1 MKSATKENIKQIATT
16 KNYTTPVYIGSNDD
30 EFISSINKSLNNAK
44 YKIIGFESDGKK
56 LVKNIKKDIPN
67 ILLLDT
73 KINNS
78 SYREITSSIEKINIP
93 HIAIIDDITDNIIE
107 EIISGNPFGYL
118 IKPIE
123 IEELERMIDV
133 SVKKHNINT
142 LKTINAK
149 DRIKEKNE
157 ELLIEKSNSIFLL
170 VTCSAL
176 IISGIL
182 ARNVTWLQWLLLIPT
197 LTMLFLAISSTKKQ
211 EKPIPYEKP
220 PFVSLIIP
228 AHNEE
233 YTIAQ
238 TVTSISQ
245 IDYTLNGKPN
255 FELIVVN
262 DGSTDS
268 TGEKLSELKKDIPI
282 LRIVTRKPPKS
293 GKGKGFVL
301 NDALSLSKGEII
313 GVFDADTQVEKDFLN
328 IVMPYLNNPK
338 VQGVQTRVKMYNK
351 DENFLAN
358 MQHVEFESFG
368 NTLIAKDNLGKSG
381 FLGGNG
387 QFVKKQ
393 AILDG
398 EKWDGFA
405 VTEDL
410 NLSVKI
416 LLKGGQIRYCGETAV
431 YQEAVTDWKSFFKQ
445 RTRWAIGNFETIFI
459 YLPKILKSPLPLI
472 KKYGIIEHIS
482 FYAFNLFI
490 FFGFIVSIL
499 NAISWF
505 IFHGVTIIRM
515 DAPIIVGIISTI
527 AFIPG
532 ISIALLREKAGP
544 LKFIKDIIG
553 YWIYCFH
560 LIPLFFETMF
570 KMIIRKE
577 RKWDKTKHKGIEE

>member
-1 MKSATKENIKQIATT
+1 
-16 KNYTTPVYIGSNDD
+16 
-30 EFISSINKSLNNAK
+30 
-44 YKIIGFESDGKK
+44 
-56 LVKNIKKDIPN
+56 
-67 ILLLDT
+67 
-73 KINNS
+73 
-78 SYREITSSIEKINIP
+78 
-93 HIAIIDDITDNIIE
+93 
-107 EIISGNPFGYL
+107 
-118 IKPIE
+118 
-123 IEELERMIDV
+123 
-133 SVKKHNINT
+133 
-142 LKTINAK
+142 
-149 DRIKEKNE
+149 
-157 ELLIEKSNSIFLL
+157 
-170 VTCSAL
+170 
-176 IISGIL
+176 
-182 ARNVTWLQWLLLIPT
+182 
-197 LTMLFLAISSTKKQ
+197 
-211 EKPIPYEKP
+211 
-220 PFVSLIIP
+220 
-228 AHNEE
+228 
-233 YTIAQ
+233 
-238 TVTSISQ
+238 
-245 IDYTLNGKPN
+245 
-255 FELIVVN
+255 
-262 DGSTDS
+262 
-268 TGEKLSELKKDIPI
+268 
-282 LRIVTRKPPKS
+282 
-293 GKGKGFVL
+293 
-301 NDALSLSKGEII
+301 
-313 GVFDADTQVEKDFLN
+313 
-328 IVMPYLNNPK
+328 
-338 VQGVQTRVKMYNK
+338 
-351 DENFLAN
+351 

-515 DAPIIVGIISTI
+515 DAPLIVGIISTI

-544 LKFIKDIIG
+544 LKFITDIIG

>member
-1 MKSATKENIKQIATT
+1 MNASSKDTIKQIATSE
-16 KNYTTPVYIGSNDD
+16 NYTTSIYIGSNDD
-30 EFISSINKSLNNAK
+30 KFISTVKESLNKEK
-44 YKIIGFESDGKK
+44 YKIAGFESNGEK
-56 LVKNIKKDIPN
+56 LIENIKKDTPS

-73 KINNS
+73 KINNL
-78 SYREITSSIEKINIP
+78 SYNEITSSIEKLNIP
-93 HIAIIDDITDNIIE
+93 IIAIIDEMEDEIIE
-107 EIISGNPFGYL
+107 EIISGNSFGHL
-118 IKPIE
+118 IKPVE
-123 IEELERMIDV
+123 TEELERMIDV
-133 SVKKHNINT
+133 SVKKHNINA
-142 LKTINAK
+142 LQVINAK
-149 DRIKEKNE
+149 SKIKEKNG
-157 ELLIEKSNSIFLL
+157 ELLIEKSNSVFLL
-170 VTCSAL
+170 VTCSVL

-182 ARNVTWLQWLLLIPT
+182 AKNVTWLQWLLLIPT
-197 LTMLFLAISSTKKQ
+197 LTMLFLAITSVKKQ

-220 PFVSLIIP
+220 PFISIIIP

-245 IDYTLNGKPN
+245 MDYTLNGEPN

-268 TGEKLSELKKDIPI
+268 TGEKLSQLKKDIPV
-282 LRIVTRKPPKS
+282 LRIITRKPPKS

-301 NDALSLSKGEII
+301 NDALSLSRGDII
-313 GVFDADTQVEKDFLN
+313 GVFDADTRVEKDFLN
-328 IVMPYLNNPK
+328 IVIPYLNNPK
-338 VQGVQTRVKMYNK
+338 VEGVQTRVKMYNK

-368 NTLIAKDNLGKSG
+368 NTLTAKDNLGKSG

-393 AILDG
+393 AILDCG
-398 EKWDGFA
+398 KWDGFA

-410 NLSVKI
+410 NLSLK
-416 LLKGGQIRYCGETAV
+416 LLLNGGQIRYCGETAV
-431 YQEAVTDWKSFFKQ
+431 YQEAITEWKPFFRQ

-459 YLPKILKSPLPLI
+459 YLPKILKSRLPLM

-482 FYAFNLFI
+482 FYTFNLFI

-499 NAISWF
+499 NAVSWF
-505 IFHGVTIIRM
+505 VFNGVTIIRM
-515 DAPIIVGIISTI
+515 DAPLIVGIISTI

-532 ISIALLREKAGP
+532 ISIALLRERAGP

-553 YWIYCFH
+553 YWVYCFH
-560 LIPLFFETMF
+560 LIPLFFETMM
-570 KMIIRKE
+570 KMIIRTE
-577 RKWDKTKHKGIEE
+577 RKWDKTQHKGKEE

>member
-1 MKSATKENIKQIATT
+1 
-16 KNYTTPVYIGSNDD
+16 
-30 EFISSINKSLNNAK
+30 
-44 YKIIGFESDGKK
+44 
-56 LVKNIKKDIPN
+56 
-67 ILLLDT
+67 
-73 KINNS
+73 
-78 SYREITSSIEKINIP
+78 
-93 HIAIIDDITDNIIE
+93 
-107 EIISGNPFGYL
+107 
-118 IKPIE
+118 
-123 IEELERMIDV
+123 MI
-133 SVKKHNINT
+133 
-142 LKTINAK
+142 
-149 DRIKEKNE
+149 
-157 ELLIEKSNSIFLL
+157 
-170 VTCSAL
+170 
-176 IISGIL
+176 
-182 ARNVTWLQWLLLIPT
+182 Q
-197 LTMLFLAISSTKKQ
+197 LFLAIISTKKQ

-238 TVTSISQ
+238 TVTSISK

-301 NDALSLSKGEII
+301 NDALNLSKGEII
-313 GVFDADTQVEKDFLN
+313 GVFDADTQVKKDFLN

-490 FFGFIVSIL
+490 FFGFIVSML

-515 DAPIIVGIISTI
+515 DAPLIVGIISTI